1 MIRKLLNNIFSLFST
16 DIAMDLGTANT
27 LIYITEKGIVLNEPS
42 VVAVNVDDNTIEA
55 VGIEAKKMFGR
66 THARVNTVR
75 PMKDGVIADFDITNR
90 MIQHFIKKVLSQHRF
105 FKPRMVVGVPTCITQ
120 VEKKAVIDA
129 STMAGIREIYLV
141 EEPMAAAIGVGIPV
155 HRPEG
160 NMVIDI
166 GGGTSDVAVISL
178 SAIAYGESVRVAGDA
193 IDESIVRYMRLH
205 HHLNI
210 GVFEGERVKKEI
222 GSAFPQLESMTT
234 EVRGL
239 NVKTGVPMSI
249 LIGDE
254 EIREA
259 IQEPLTNIVMAIMR
273 ALEKIPPELSAD
285 IHSNGIYLTGGGAL
299 IRGLDKMIEEKT
311 TLKVYIPESPLLSIV
326 KGAGTVLDDF
336 QNMKKVCIN

>member
-1 MIRKLLNNIFSLFST
+1 VCS
-16 DIAMDLGTANT
+16 
-27 LIYITEKGIVLNEPS
+27 
-42 VVAVNVDDNTIEA
+42 
-55 VGIEAKKMFGR
+55 
-66 THARVNTVR
+66 
-75 PMKDGVIADFDITNR
+75 
-90 MIQHFIKKVLSQHRF
+90 
-105 FKPRMVVGVPTCITQ
+105 
-120 VEKKAVIDA
+120 
-129 STMAGIREIYLV
+129 
-141 EEPMAAAIGVGIPV
+141 
-155 HRPEG
+155 
-160 NMVIDI
+160 
-166 GGGTSDVAVISL
+166 SD
-178 SAIAYGESVRVAGDA
+178 
-193 IDESIVRYMRLH
+193 
-205 HHLNI
+205 LNI

-222 GSAFPQLESMTT
+222 GSGFPQLGSMST

-326 KGAGTVLDDF
+326 KGAGKVLDDF